1 MKRRRDA
8 AAGAFSPRW
17 RPPKRHGFA
26 AARMQAAAT
35 QTFARHPRVAP
46 RASRAIAAAGM
57 SLALAMAIA
66 RRRAWHAREHRVM
79 NRKRISA
86 GLGLLVL
93 LHAGASIAAEN
104 GIEDHEGIRGAAETY
119 AADIATNL
127 APAGASI
134 RATATRLDPRLRLPA
149 CSAALTAFG
158 MSGQTGIPSSVGVR
172 CDGERPWSIYVPV
185 RVEVIADVVVLAAV
199 AERGAALRAEQ
210 LRLEPRD
217 VGGLIRGYLTDV
229 AATEGMVLTRPL
241 QPGAV
246 LDPTMLAPERIV
258 VRGERVQVR
267 AGSPP
272 LGVSM
277 QGEALADAARGER
290 VRVRNMAS
298 GTVVEGIV
306 AEAGVVQI
314 RR

>member
-1 MKRRRDA
+1 MNRNRA
-8 AAGAFSPRW
+8 AA
-17 RPPKRHGFA
+17 
-26 AARMQAAAT
+26 
-35 QTFARHPRVAP
+35 V
-46 RASRAIAAAGM
+46 
-57 SLALAMAIA
+57 
-66 RRRAWHAREHRVM
+66 
-79 NRKRISA
+79 
-86 GLGLLVL
+86 LGLLFVL
-93 LHAGASIAAEN
+93 LHASASIAAADA
-104 GIEDHEGIRGAAETY
+104 IEDHERIRATAETY
-119 AADIATNL
+119 AASVTTSL
-127 APAGASI
+127 APAGANI

-149 CSAALTAFG
+149 CSAAISAFG

-199 AERGAALRAEQ
+199 AERGAPLRAEQ

-217 VGGLIRGYLTDV
+217 VGGLIRGYLTDI

-246 LDPTMLAPERIV
+246 LDPSVLAPERIV
-258 VRGERVQVR
+258 RRGERVHLR
-267 AGSPP
+267 AESGP
-272 LGVSM
+272 LKVSM
-277 QGEALADAARGER
+277 EGEALADAARGER

-306 AEAGVVQI
+306 AEVGVVQM